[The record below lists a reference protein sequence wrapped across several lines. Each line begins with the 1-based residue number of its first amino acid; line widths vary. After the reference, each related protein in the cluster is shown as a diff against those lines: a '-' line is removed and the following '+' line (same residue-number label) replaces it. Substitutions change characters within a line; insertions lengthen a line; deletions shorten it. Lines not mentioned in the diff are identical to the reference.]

1 VIVAKFVDAAG
12 EEWPLALT
20 VADLEAV
27 RDDAGVDLGDVGEEG
42 AYTAL
47 AGLTPV
53 AFARV
58 LWVLC
63 RDRAAAKGLDPAG
76 FKRRLDGR
84 AVEGAVTALMESLV
98 DFFHRPLTAA
108 ALKGR
113 LRAEMDRLDGA
124 AAAAVSGSTPSA
136 GATSSPG
143 TSAATPGP

>member
-1 VIVAKFVDAAG
+1 MAKFTDAAG
-12 EEWPLALT
+12 GEWPLALT

-27 RDDAGVDLGDVGEEG
+27 KAEAGVDLGDVGEEG
-42 AYTAL
+42 AYRAL

-63 RDRAAAKGLDPAG
+63 RDRAAAAGLDPAG

-84 AVEGAVTALMESLV
+84 AVEGAVVALVEALV
-98 DFFHRPLTAA
+98 DFFHRPQAAA

-113 LRAEMDRLDGA
+113 LRTEMDRMDREA
-124 AAAAVSGSTPSA
+124 AARLAAGSTPSP

-143 TSAATPGP
+143 TSASTPAP